1 MRTVSKSIVSLDVG
15 GTLIQPWPSVGHVY
29 AEVGERFGLKRE
41 PDELTSGFIA
51 GWKERSGF
59 NYQKH
64 EWQSLVERA
73 FGVNE
78 LPEGMFD
85 ALYERFEAA
94 DVWQVFPDVIPFLEM
109 CQAKGIRLVA
119 VSNWDERLVLLMNT
133 LGLADYFEAIVVSC
147 EVDAPKPSPVIFAEA
162 CRRMNCEAEQVVHIG
177 DSQREDVEGARAFGM
192 KAAFI
197 DRRQGQTM
205 EKVWDSVD

>member
-109 CQAKGIRLVA
+109 CQAKGFNSL
-119 VSNWDERLVLLMNT
+119 
-133 LGLADYFEAIVVSC
+133 Y
-147 EVDAPKPSPVIFAEA
+147 
-162 CRRMNCEAEQVVHIG
+162 
-177 DSQREDVEGARAFGM
+177 
-192 KAAFI
+192 
-197 DRRQGQTM
+197 
-205 EKVWDSVD
+205 